1 MAGGTRLLELKLA
14 VMLLLLV
21 KFRDYLIQ
29 IDGFIFICIVQKSKE
44 KLSPKSIKK
53 KKKTER
59 TIYLLFLDKTSISSI
74 LLEAHIVT

>member
-53 KKKTER
+53 KKKN
-59 TIYLLFLDKTSISSI
+59 
-74 LLEAHIVT
+74 

>member
-1 MAGGTRLLELKLA
+1 
-14 VMLLLLV
+14 MLLLLV

-53 KKKTER
+53 KKKKLKE
-59 TIYLLFLDKTSISSI
+59 YLDKTSISSI